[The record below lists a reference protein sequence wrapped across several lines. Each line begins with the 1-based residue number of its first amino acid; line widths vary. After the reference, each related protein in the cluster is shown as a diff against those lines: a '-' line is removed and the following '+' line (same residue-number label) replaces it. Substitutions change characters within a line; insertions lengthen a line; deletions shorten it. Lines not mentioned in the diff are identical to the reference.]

1 MNIRIVSFIG
11 LAVVLIGLVAN
22 DQLNKICSND
32 VAFYAESVYQVND
45 WLCGDD
51 YVLINSDNKDVKVT
65 AMTKLADGTYE
76 VNEAVNYTLRPGE
89 SKKINGDEITGY
101 KLSGDAETF
110 KVKMKIVDD
119 GKWLTL
125 FDPDL

>member
-1 MNIRIVSFIG
+1 MNIRVVGFIT
-11 LAVVLIGLVAN
+11 LALILIGLVAK
-22 DQLNKICSND
+22 DQLNKVCSND
-32 VAFYAESVYQVND
+32 VAFYADSVYQVND

-51 YVLINSDNKDVKVT
+51 YVLINSDNKDVKIT
-65 AMTKLADGTYE
+65 EMTKLPNGEYE
-76 VNEAVNYTLRPGE
+76 LNQAVNYTLKPGE

-119 GKWLTL
+119 GKWLTF
-125 FDPDL
+125 FDFDL

>member
-1 MNIRIVSFIG
+1 MNIRVVSFIG
-11 LAVVLIGLVAN
+11 LALILLGLVAN
-22 DQLNKICSND
+22 DQINKICSND
-32 VAFYAESVYQVND
+32 VAFYADSVYQVND

-51 YVLINSDNKDVKVT
+51 YVLINSDNKDIVVT
-65 AMTKLADGTYE
+65 AMTKLEDGSYE
-76 VNEAVNYTLRPGE
+76 LNESVNYTLRPGE